1 MQTMTLEPPLNCDG
15 GIGEPSLVRRP
26 VVLRERITFRLRAA
40 QSREQVA
47 RSLTQLVEDAFL
59 VDTCKLI
66 PHLRDALDEPIAA
79 ATETA
84 VETLIDELAD
94 LLDLLPETSAGAWDR
109 ARLEADLGYE

>member
-26 VVLRERITFRLRAA
+26 VVLRERITFRFRAA

-66 PHLRDALDEPIAA
+66 PHLRDALDE
-79 ATETA
+79 
-84 VETLIDELAD
+84 
-94 LLDLLPETSAGAWDR
+94 LLGS
-109 ARLEADLGYE
+109 